1 MDALLEHPAVQ
12 AAGIPLVAALIVATP
27 LVRTRF
33 AWLALVAAYAAM
45 VSVTTGFSFVPLSAG
60 RKVMLLVLLAPLA
73 GLALDAAGA
82 RARAAAAAVCLAA
95 GASVAWVFW
104 TVLAQKSAGDAV
116 LAGAGLAIFVA
127 VLVALALRLRD
138 DGVAAGAAGVGLGL
152 AVGVGALLSASTGF
166 FNAGTSLAAG
176 AGALLLVQVA
186 TGRPRVPGW
195 TGVVPLGVA
204 AALFAAASATIA
216 QLPWTALALL
226 PLVPAVASLPVNPN
240 LAVLPRAALLTVL
253 SVAAAAA
260 PIAAAWYATRG
271 PSG

>member
-1 MDALLEHPAVQ
+1 MELLLAHPAVQ
-12 AAGIPLVAALIVATP
+12 AAGIPLAAALVVAALLA
-27 LVRTRF
+27 RTRF

-45 VSVTTGFSFVPLSAG
+45 LSTTTGFSLVPLSSG
-60 RKVMLLVLLAPLA
+60 RKLMLLVLVAPLV

-82 RARAAAAAVCLAA
+82 RARSAVAACVAA

-104 TVLAQKSAGDAV
+104 SVLSQKDPGAAA
-116 LAGAGLAIFVA
+116 LAGSGLAIFVA
-127 VLVALALRLRD
+127 AVVALVLRLRD
-138 DGVAAGAAGVGLGL
+138 DGVAAGAAGVGLGV

-176 AGALLLVQVA
+176 AGALLVVQVA
-186 TGRPRVPGW
+186 RGRALVPGW
-195 TGVVPLGVA
+195 TGALTLGLA

-216 QLPWTALALL
+216 QLPWTALVLL
-226 PLVPAVASLPVNPN
+226 PLVPAVASLPLGSN

-253 SVAAAAA
+253 SAAAAAA
-260 PIAAAWYATRG
+260 PIAAAWTATLG